1 MYIRQALNTKRLY
14 EYNHKM
20 LITVLMFFIYLRTVE
35 KGFIATIGLLIVL
48 LNIRAVPAQQSPQ
61 KILFFGDSITAGYG
75 LNPDQAFPALIQ
87 QKIDSL
93 ELNYTV
99 VNAGL
104 SGETSAGG
112 LRRVDWVLQQGVD
125 IFVLE
130 LGGNDGLRGLNLE
143 QTKANL
149 QGIID
154 KVEAKFPQALIVL
167 AGMEVPP
174 NLGADYTLEF
184 RQMYVELAQ
193 QNDVLFIPFVLEG
206 VGGVPKLNLDDQIH
220 PNQKG
225 HKKVAEHVWGYLVD
239 ALTSNKT
246 IK

>member
-1 MYIRQALNTKRLY
+1 MISFVLDTFYKRV
-14 EYNHKM
+14 
-20 LITVLMFFIYLRTVE
+20 ISI
-35 KGFIATIGLLIVL
+35 IGLLFVL
-48 LNIRAVPAQQSPQ
+48 LNYQGIQAQQSPE

-75 LNPDQAFPALIQ
+75 LNPDRAFPALIQ
-87 QKIDSL
+87 QRIDSL

-130 LGGNDGLRGLNLE
+130 LGGNDGLRGLNLQ

-149 QGIID
+149 QGIFD
-154 KVEAKFPQALIVL
+154 KVKAKYPQSLIVL

-174 NLGADYTLEF
+174 NLGTDFTLEF
-184 RQMYVELAQ
+184 REMYVELAQ
-193 QNDVLFIPFVLEG
+193 ENDVLFIPFILEG
-206 VGGVPKLNLDDQIH
+206 VGGVPELNLPDQIH
-220 PNQKG
+220 PNEKG
-225 HKKVAEHVWGYLVD
+225 HRKVAQHVWGYLVD
-239 ALTSNKT
+239 VLTNSKPT
-246 IK
+246 ELD

>member
-1 MYIRQALNTKRLY
+1 
-14 EYNHKM
+14 M
-20 LITVLMFFIYLRTVE
+20 LITVLMFFIYLRTVV
-35 KGFIATIGLLIVL
+35 KGFISTIVLLIVL
-48 LNIRAVPAQQSPQ
+48 LNYIAVQAQQSPE

-93 ELNYTV
+93 GCNYTV

-130 LGGNDGLRGLNLE
+130 LGGNDGLRGLNLK

-154 KVEAKFPQALIVL
+154 KVDAKFPQALIVL

-193 QNDVLFIPFVLEG
+193 QNDVLFIPFILEG
-206 VGGVPKLNLDDQIH
+206 VGGVPELNLADQIH

-225 HKKVAEHVWGYLVD
+225 HKKVAEHVWGYLVH
-239 ALTSNKT
+239 ALTNSKT
-246 IK
+246 TK

>member
-1 MYIRQALNTKRLY
+1 
-14 EYNHKM
+14 
-20 LITVLMFFIYLRTVE
+20 MFLIYLRTIE
-35 KGFIATIGLLIVL
+35 KCFIWIVGLLIILQNFMGVQ
-48 LNIRAVPAQQSPQ
+48 AQQSPE

-75 LNPDQAFPALIQ
+75 LNPDKAFPALIQ

-93 ELNYTV
+93 GLNYSV

-125 IFVLE
+125 IFLLE
-130 LGGNDGLRGLNLE
+130 LGGNDGLRGLNLQ
-143 QTKANL
+143 QTKSNL

-154 KVEAKFPQALIVL
+154 KVKAKFPQALIVL

-206 VGGVPKLNLDDQIH
+206 VGGVPELNLPDRIH
-220 PNQKG
+220 PNQEG
-225 HKKVAEHVWGYLVD
+225 HIKVAEHVWGYLVD
-239 ALTSNKT
+239 ALTSSNITK
-246 IK
+246 

>member
-1 MYIRQALNTKRLY
+1 MISFFFDTFYKRVIS
-14 EYNHKM
+14 M
-20 LITVLMFFIYLRTVE
+20 
-35 KGFIATIGLLIVL
+35 IGLLFVL
-48 LNIRAVPAQQSPQ
+48 LNYQGIQAQESPE

-75 LNPDQAFPALIQ
+75 LNPDRAFPALIQ
-87 QKIDSL
+87 QQIDSL
-93 ELNYTV
+93 GLNYTV

-130 LGGNDGLRGLNLE
+130 LGGNDGLRGLNLQ

-149 QGIID
+149 QGIVD
-154 KVEAKFPQALIVL
+154 KVKSKYPQSLIVL

-184 RQMYVELAQ
+184 RELYVELAHE
-193 QNDVLFIPFVLEG
+193 NDVLFIPFILEG
-206 VGGVPKLNLDDQIH
+206 VGGVPELNLPDQIH
-220 PNQKG
+220 PNEKG
-225 HKKVAEHVWGYLVD
+225 HRKVAQHVWGYLVD
-239 ALTSNKT
+239 VLTKSKPNELD
-246 IK
+246 

>member
-1 MYIRQALNTKRLY
+1 
-14 EYNHKM
+14 
-20 LITVLMFFIYLRTVE
+20 MFLIYLPIIE
-35 KGFIATIGLLIVL
+35 KCFIWIVGLLIILQNFTGVQ
-48 LNIRAVPAQQSPQ
+48 AQQSPE

-75 LNPDQAFPALIQ
+75 LNPDKAFPALIQ

-93 ELNYTV
+93 GLNYTV

-125 IFVLE
+125 IFLLE

-154 KVEAKFPQALIVL
+154 KVQAKFPQALIVL

-174 NLGADYTLEF
+174 NLGANYTLKF
-184 RQMYVELAQ
+184 RQMYVELAE

-206 VGGVPKLNLDDQIH
+206 VGGVPELNLPVQIH
-220 PNQKG
+220 PNQEG
-225 HKKVAEHVWGYLVD
+225 HIKVAEHVWG
-239 ALTSNKT
+239 
-246 IK
+246 

>member
-1 MYIRQALNTKRLY
+1 MISHSFNIFYKRVIS
-14 EYNHKM
+14 M
-20 LITVLMFFIYLRTVE
+20 
-35 KGFIATIGLLIVL
+35 IGLLFVL
-48 LNIRAVPAQQSPQ
+48 LNYQGIQAQQSPE

-75 LNPDQAFPALIQ
+75 LNPDRAFPALIQ
-87 QKIDSL
+87 QQIDSL
-93 ELNYTV
+93 GLNYTV

-130 LGGNDGLRGLNLE
+130 LGGNDGLRGLNLQ

-154 KVEAKFPQALIVL
+154 KVKAKYPQTLIVL

-184 RQMYVELAQ
+184 RELYVELAQ
-193 QNDVLFIPFVLEG
+193 ENDVLFIPFILEG
-206 VGGVPKLNLDDQIH
+206 VGGVPELNLPDQIH
-220 PNQKG
+220 PNEEG
-225 HKKVAEHVWGYLVD
+225 HRKVAQHVWGYLVD
-239 ALTSNKT
+239 VLTNSKPT
-246 IK
+246 ELD

>member
-1 MYIRQALNTKRLY
+1 MGVQ
-14 EYNHKM
+14 
-20 LITVLMFFIYLRTVE
+20 
-35 KGFIATIGLLIVL
+35 
-48 LNIRAVPAQQSPQ
+48 AQQSPE

-75 LNPDQAFPALIQ
+75 LNPDKAFPALIQ

-93 ELNYTV
+93 GLNYSV

-125 IFVLE
+125 IFLLE
-130 LGGNDGLRGLNLE
+130 LGGNDGLRGLNLQ
-143 QTKANL
+143 QTKSNL

-154 KVEAKFPQALIVL
+154 KVKAKFPQALIVL

-206 VGGVPKLNLDDQIH
+206 VGGVPELNLPDRIH
-220 PNQKG
+220 PNQEG
-225 HKKVAEHVWGYLVD
+225 HIKVAEHVWGYLVD
-239 ALTSNKT
+239 ALTSSNITK
-246 IK
+246 

>member
-1 MYIRQALNTKRLY
+1 MISHSFNIFYKRVIS
-14 EYNHKM
+14 M
-20 LITVLMFFIYLRTVE
+20 
-35 KGFIATIGLLIVL
+35 IGLLLVL
-48 LNIRAVPAQQSPQ
+48 LNYQGIQAQQSPE

-75 LNPDQAFPALIQ
+75 LNPDRAFPALIQ
-87 QKIDSL
+87 QQIDSL
-93 ELNYTV
+93 GLNYTV

-130 LGGNDGLRGLNLE
+130 LGGNDGLRGLNLQ
-143 QTKANL
+143 QTKTNL

-154 KVEAKFPQALIVL
+154 KVKAKYPQALIVL

-184 RQMYVELAQ
+184 RELYVELAQ
-193 QNDVLFIPFVLEG
+193 ENDVLFIPFILEG
-206 VGGVPKLNLDDQIH
+206 VGGVPELNLPDQIH
-220 PNQKG
+220 PNEEG
-225 HKKVAEHVWGYLVD
+225 HRKVAQHVWGYLVD
-239 ALTSNKT
+239 VLTNSKPT
-246 IK
+246 ELD